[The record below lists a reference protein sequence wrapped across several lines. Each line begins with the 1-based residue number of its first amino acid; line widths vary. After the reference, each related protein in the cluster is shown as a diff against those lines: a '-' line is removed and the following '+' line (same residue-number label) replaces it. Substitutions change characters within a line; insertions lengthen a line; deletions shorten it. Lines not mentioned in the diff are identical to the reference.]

1 MAKNKEVYYDENGNP
16 VQVKKKRNPFLMGC
30 LGVFVFI
37 MLLGSCSAI
46 FGENKDKENEH
57 NQPTTDTKKQEDKK
71 VVSKEKD
78 ETTEKQPEKQPEN
91 HNEEYKLFRKNIN
104 SHISKF
110 DEVWDKNWVASF
122 NGISDGSVDR
132 FTAYEN
138 MNNLINEN
146 RLLIDQFESLETPEY
161 FNKNEEKDFED
172 FKRNMVDSLLLRN
185 SAAEKAMKMF
195 DSGEMSPST
204 VSDTKSIMNSSN
216 NSMQM
221 GIASLTS
228 IDLNYN
234 YDYSK
239 EKNK

>member
-46 FGENKDKENEH
+46 FGENKDKENEP

-78 ETTEKQPEKQPEN
+78 ETTEKQPEN

-110 DEVWDKNWVASF
+110 DEVWDKNWVVSF